1 MGRSKL
7 GRRYLQSRR
16 NAFETIP
23 ASNRVGEASCNTLV
37 TFPTSARNCTLFPRD
52 SARIFLARVTSAART
67 HAVCGRYGKRE
78 TDRRDNATGNWRFHC
93 IMADFRFLARNDSVR
108 LVTFIMAFKNMNG
121 ARAAREQARVWADV
135 ATNTSPLTFRT
146 ATDTVTGDPGEE
158 RICHRSTFARWSWL
172 GM

>member
-1 MGRSKL
+1 MGKGWPVKSAAL
-7 GRRYLQSRR
+7 VWVGVNSVDEYLQSRR

-23 ASNRVGEASCNTLV
+23 ASSRVGEASCNTLV
-37 TFPTSARNCTLFPRD
+37 TCFQPLHTKLHTFSTRFEYFSRVLHVRRAYPR
-52 SARIFLARVTSAART
+52 RVWE
-67 HAVCGRYGKRE
+67 VWKERE

-135 ATNTSPLTFRT
+135 ATNTPRC
-146 ATDTVTGDPGEE
+146 PP
-158 RICHRSTFARWSWL
+158 
-172 GM
+172 

>member
-1 MGRSKL
+1 MGKRLTGSKAQPGVGRNKL

-37 TFPTSARNCTLFPRD
+37 TFPRSNLCTRNCTLFFRFRANIFRACYVRRAYPR
-52 SARIFLARVTSAART
+52 RVWE
-67 HAVCGRYGKRE
+67 VWKERE

-121 ARAAREQARVWADV
+121 ARAARERSAR
-135 ATNTSPLTFRT
+135 
-146 ATDTVTGDPGEE
+146 
-158 RICHRSTFARWSWL
+158 L
-172 GM
+172 GGRGH